1 MDDDPK
7 IYWQKRLNDT
17 ADALN
22 KIRMTLCAYMAPEN
36 GMCDCKYGAPQGIP
50 SISSEKTG
58 CPELRQLV
66 RAYRELA
73 NNV

>member
-1 MDDDPK
+1 MDEDPK
-7 IYWQKRLNDT
+7 DYWRKRLND
-17 ADALN
+17 AANALD
-22 KIRMTLCAYMAPEN
+22 KVRMTICAYGASEH

-66 RAYRELA
+66 RAYRKLA
-73 NNV
+73 ENV